1 MANKFRF
8 LVASAGLMTAGAVA
22 SSGNANPTEAHL
34 NWGQSLSASDT
45 ACPAGSPLINVNQKI
60 FNDIDSGVLGN
71 YWAYDDIV
79 RHITV
84 VSLGGNNYCASV
96 QYQGSFTTV
105 SGFSPG
111 GTGTVAAGVIGT
123 FQGGYTAL
131 LTGTFNPAVK
141 TKGSIGTVDY
151 ECNASTG
158 ICPGYVDWTTQFFTG
173 GASGFNQVWWG
184 WVYHAGNNGNWV
196 NALSGNFGDITGN

>member
-1 MANKFRF
+1 MANIFRF
-8 LVASAGLMTAGAVA
+8 LVASAGLMAAATVA
-22 SSGNANPTEAHL
+22 SSANANPTEAHL

-96 QYQGSFTTV
+96 QYQGSFTTING
-105 SGFSPG
+105 SSPG

-131 LTGTFNPAVK
+131 YGDLQPGCQD
-141 TKGSIGTVDY
+141 KGQHRHRRLRVQSIDGELPRLCRLDHTVLY
-151 ECNASTG
+151 RRC
-158 ICPGYVDWTTQFFTG
+158 QR
-173 GASGFNQVWWG
+173 
-184 WVYHAGNNGNWV
+184 
-196 NALSGNFGDITGN
+196 L

>member
-8 LVASAGLMTAGAVA
+8 LVALAGLTAAAVVA
-22 SSGNANPTEAHL
+22 SSANANPSEKHL

-45 ACPAGSPLINVNQKI
+45 ACPAGPPLINVNQKI
-60 FNDIDSGVLGN
+60 SDDIDSGVLGN
-71 YWAYDDIV
+71 YWAYDEIV

-84 VSLGGNNYCASV
+84 VSLGSNNYCASV

-105 SGFSPG
+105 NGPSPG
-111 GTGTVAAGVIGT
+111 GTGTIADGVIGT
-123 FQGGYTAL
+123 FQGGYTADF
-131 LTGTFNPAVK
+131 TGTFNPTVK

-151 ECNASTG
+151 ACNASTG

-173 GASGFNQVWWG
+173 VGGFNQVWWG

-196 NALSGNFGDITGN
+196 NALSGNSGDITGN

>member
-8 LVASAGLMTAGAVA
+8 LVALAGLTAAAVVA
-22 SSGNANPTEAHL
+22 SSANANPSEKHL

-45 ACPAGSPLINVNQKI
+45 ACPAGPPLINVNQKI
-60 FNDIDSGVLGN
+60 SNDIDLGVLGN
-71 YWAYDDIV
+71 YWAYDEIV

-84 VSLGGNNYCASV
+84 VSLGSNNYCASV

-105 SGFSPG
+105 NGSSPG
-111 GTGTVAAGVIGT
+111 GTGTIADGVIGT
-123 FQGGYTAL
+123 FQGGYTADF
-131 LTGTFNPAVK
+131 TGTFNPTVK

-151 ECNASTG
+151 ACNASTG

-173 GASGFNQVWWG
+173 VGGFNQVWWG

-196 NALSGNFGDITGN
+196 NALSGNSGDITGN

>member
-8 LVASAGLMTAGAVA
+8 LVALAGLTAAAVMA
-22 SSGNANPTEAHL
+22 SSANANPSEKHL

-45 ACPAGSPLINVNQKI
+45 ACPAGPPLINVNQKI
-60 FNDIDSGVLGN
+60 SDDIDSGVLGN
-71 YWAYDDIV
+71 YWAYDEIV

-84 VSLGGNNYCASV
+84 VSLGSNNYCASV

-105 SGFSPG
+105 NGSSPG
-111 GTGTVAAGVIGT
+111 GTGTIADGVIGT
-123 FQGGYTAL
+123 FQGGYTADF
-131 LTGTFNPAVK
+131 TGTFNPTVK

-151 ECNASTG
+151 ACNTSTG
-158 ICPGYVDWTTQFFTG
+158 SCPGYVDWTIQFFTG
-173 GASGFNQVWWG
+173 VGGFNQVWWG

-196 NALSGNFGDITGN
+196 NALSGNSGDITGN

>member
-8 LVASAGLMTAGAVA
+8 LAALAGLTAAAVVA
-22 SSGNANPTEAHL
+22 SSANANPSEKHL

-45 ACPAGSPLINVNQKI
+45 ACPAGPPLINVNQKI
-60 FNDIDSGVLGN
+60 SNDIDSGVLGN
-71 YWAYDDIV
+71 YWAYDEIV

-84 VSLGGNNYCASV
+84 VSLGSNNYCASV

-105 SGFSPG
+105 KGSSPG
-111 GTGTVAAGVIGT
+111 GTGTIADGVIGT
-123 FQGGYTAL
+123 FQGGYTADF
-131 LTGTFNPAVK
+131 TGTFNPTVK

-151 ECNASTG
+151 ACNASTG

-173 GASGFNQVWWG
+173 VGGFNQVWWG

-196 NALSGNFGDITGN
+196 NALSGNSGDITGN

>member
-1 MANKFRF
+1 MENKFRF
-8 LVASAGLMTAGAVA
+8 LVASAGFMAAAVA
-22 SSGNANPTEAHL
+22 SSANANPPEAHL

-96 QYQGSFTTV
+96 QYQGSFTTI
-105 SGFSPG
+105 SGPSPG
-111 GTGTVAAGVIGT
+111 GTGAVAAGVIGT

-131 LTGTFNPAVK
+131 FTGTFNPAVK

-158 ICPGYVDWTTQFFTG
+158 IAPAMSTGPPSSLLAVPAVLARSG
-173 GASGFNQVWWG
+173 GAGFTMPETTEPG
-184 WVYHAGNNGNWV
+184 
-196 NALSGNFGDITGN
+196 STR

>member
-8 LVASAGLMTAGAVA
+8 LAALAGLTAAAVVA
-22 SSGNANPTEAHL
+22 SSANANPSEKHL

-45 ACPAGSPLINVNQKI
+45 ACPAGPPLINVNQKI
-60 FNDIDSGVLGN
+60 SDDIDSGVLGN
-71 YWAYDDIV
+71 YWAYDEIV

-84 VSLGGNNYCASV
+84 VSLGSNNYCASV

-105 SGFSPG
+105 KGSSPG
-111 GTGTVAAGVIGT
+111 GTGTIADGVIGT
-123 FQGGYTAL
+123 FQGGYTADF
-131 LTGTFNPAVK
+131 TGTFNPTVK

-151 ECNASTG
+151 ACNASTRT
-158 ICPGYVDWTTQFFTG
+158 CPGYVDWTAQFFTG
-173 GASGFNQVWWG
+173 VGGFNQVWWG

-196 NALSGNFGDITGN
+196 NALSGNSGDITGN